1 VCSFIHLR
9 KPSSLHSTATAART
23 CYKMVVD
30 SGCALTIHLAEH
42 RYSTVHE
49 LHVMLFLIACTH
61 ILYVTLSLG
70 LCEIAVRIAADPS
83 ASAPRSAFV
92 LGIHCTNCR

>member
-1 VCSFIHLR
+1 
-9 KPSSLHSTATAART
+9 
-23 CYKMVVD
+23 MVVSNECVTD
-30 SGCALTIHLAEH
+30 SSCALTTLDLAEH

-49 LHVMLFLIACTH
+49 LHVMLFLIACIH

-83 ASAPRSAFV
+83 APAPRLRLGSLASFV
-92 LGIHCTNCR
+92 YWFEP